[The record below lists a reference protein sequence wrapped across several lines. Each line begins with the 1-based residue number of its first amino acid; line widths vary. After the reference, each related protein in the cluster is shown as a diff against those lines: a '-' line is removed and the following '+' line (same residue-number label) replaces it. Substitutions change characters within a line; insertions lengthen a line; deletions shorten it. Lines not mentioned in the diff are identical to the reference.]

1 MFSIRISNRKS
12 ETKLLWPVLLCILG
26 CRLAG
31 ALSHMNDNATFFEA
45 HFIHE
50 RFHQVDST
58 SMNEPDVFG
67 AVGSATL
74 LVSNPC
80 PSSFTVIDTS
90 SGSQR
95 QVTWT
100 CFRGSSR
107 LP

>member
-12 ETKLLWPVLLCILG
+12 ETKLLWPVLLYILG

-67 AVGSATL
+67 GRRIRHLINLKSL
-74 LVSNPC
+74 
-80 PSSFTVIDTS
+80 SFVLYSD
-90 SGSQR
+90 
-95 QVTWT
+95 
-100 CFRGSSR
+100 
-107 LP
+107 